1 MADALTT
8 HYELTKPEVGASE
21 DTWGEKL
28 NENFDTIDAE
38 LFAAAGLAGV
48 AAPVGQIG
56 MFWRATAPTGW
67 LVCDGSAVDRDDYA
81 DLFAVIGTSA
91 GPGDGSTTFNLPDL
105 RGEFLR
111 GLDGGRGVDTGRAL
125 GSAQTSQ
132 FAAHTHGS
140 GTLVTSQS
148 GDHQHGAGTL
158 TTGAAGSHAHGRS
171 AAARVLTVGGGDR
184 GTDNS
189 GDSQSNIA
197 LGAAIT
203 DTAPDHTHTI
213 AGATADGGN
222 HQHSL
227 SGDTGSAGSG
237 TETRPRNVALL
248 FCIKA

>member
-8 HYELTKPEVGASE
+8 NYDLTKPEVGASE

-28 NENFDTIDAE
+28 NENFDTIDAA
-38 LFAAAGLAGV
+38 LFAAAGVAAA

-56 MFWRATAPTGW
+56 MFWRSTAPAGW
-67 LVCDGSAVDRDDYA
+67 LVCDGSAVDREDYA
-81 DLFAVIGTSA
+81 DLFAVIGVSA

-111 GLDGGRGVDTGRAL
+111 GLDGGRGVDTGRTL
-125 GSAQTSQ
+125 GSAQGSQ

-140 GTLVTSQS
+140 GDLTTSQS

-158 TTGAAGSHAHGRS
+158 TTSGAGSHFHNKHPSVRI
-171 AAARVLTVGGGDR
+171 LTESGGDR
-184 GTDNS
+184 GLDSS
-189 GDSQSNIA
+189 GDSRGNISDSDP
-197 LGAAIT
+197 IT
-203 DTAPDHTHTI
+203 DTAPDHTHTVT
-213 AGATADGGN
+213 GETGEGGN

-227 SGDTGSAGSG
+227 SGNTGSAGTG